1 MDISIVPDSTI
12 IHLAQII
19 KQKNGG
25 QEIMGDRKIKKMVM
39 AAMLAALVCVATI
52 VIQIPS
58 PTQGYVNLGDCFVLL
73 SGWLLGPW
81 LGAAAGGIGS
91 MLAEIISGY
100 SIYAPGTL
108 VIKACMAMIA
118 GLIYRTMK
126 KKSAF
131 AGMIVS
137 GIPAQCIMIIGY
149 FLYSGLILG
158 KGLFGETGAVLSIP
172 GNIVQSLIGIAA
184 ATAIMLIIRKTG
196 LEKYVEK

>member
-1 MDISIVPDSTI
+1 
-12 IHLAQII
+12 
-19 KQKNGG
+19 
-25 QEIMGDRKIKKMVM
+25 MGDRKIKKMVT

-52 VIQIPS
+52 IIQIPS

-108 VIKACMAMIA
+108 IIKACMAMVA
-118 GLIYRTMK
+118 GLIYRALK
-126 KKSAF
+126 EKSSF
-131 AGMIVS
+131 AAMIVS
-137 GIPAQCIMIIGY
+137 GIPAQCIMIVGY
-149 FLYSGLILG
+149 FFYSGLILG

-172 GNIVQSLIGIAA
+172 GNIVQSLVGIAA

-196 LEKYVEK
+196 LERFIEK